1 MSKKSKDNYPGTPS
15 NFTPRMV
22 KIPKPT
28 TMREYLEGVRL
39 ESEGVDH
46 NNISNRSLVLAL
58 SDRQSFYSESASNS
72 KLGMTEKWG
81 EQDSSSNGK
90 KKSMEETRHLSLK
103 DKNDEKCLSTL
114 FYKRGATAAEPL
126 QE

>member
-1 MSKKSKDNYPGTPS
+1 
-15 NFTPRMV
+15 MV